1 MEQPKDFDKLLLD
14 SIDDA
19 LLSLGA
25 SARESIYLHIER
37 TFNLTRN
44 EIPQRLEQFQLA
56 LEKIFGVGST
66 FIEILIMKN
75 IHRKTSDALHM
86 EENQLEFIKYV
97 NAVRNG
103 FMKKTFNQDNS

>member
-1 MEQPKDFDKLLLD
+1 MEQLKDFDRLLID

-25 SARESIYLHIER
+25 LARESIYLHIER

-56 LEKIFGVGST
+56 LEKIFGLGSR

-75 IHRKTSDALHM
+75 IHRKTSDTLYL
-86 EENQLEFIKYV
+86 EENQFEFIKYV
-97 NAVRNG
+97 KAVRERVYEENL
-103 FMKKTFNQDNS
+103 